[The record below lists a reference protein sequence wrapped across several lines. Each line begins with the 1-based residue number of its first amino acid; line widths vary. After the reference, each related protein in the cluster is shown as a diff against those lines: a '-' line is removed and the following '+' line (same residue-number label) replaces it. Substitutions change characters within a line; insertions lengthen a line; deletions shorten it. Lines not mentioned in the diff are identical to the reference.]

1 MGASVLRQGDEYSA
15 YVIDQ
20 VQDSNYQEGG
30 LADHDIPDNRS
41 SGSISCRSHE
51 KNKTEMC
58 YRDPLSFFSASW
70 LRSSTYHGIVD

>member
-1 MGASVLRQGDEYSA
+1 MAPELVLHSIMPIFTFMGASVLRQGDEYSA

-51 KNKTEMC
+51 KTKQRC
-58 YRDPLSFFSASW
+58 VI
-70 LRSSTYHGIVD
+70 GIL